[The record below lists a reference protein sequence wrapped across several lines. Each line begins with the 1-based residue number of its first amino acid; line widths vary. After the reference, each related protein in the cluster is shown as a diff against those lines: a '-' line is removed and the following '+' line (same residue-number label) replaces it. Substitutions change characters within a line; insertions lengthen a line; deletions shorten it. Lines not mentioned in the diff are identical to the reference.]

1 MLRSSQRLAA
11 TRSLRLPA
19 RRAIASYA
27 EQYRRSLDR
36 PEEFWAD
43 AARDI
48 EWFKPWTKA
57 LDTTRGPSSRW
68 FTGGEM
74 NTSYNA
80 LDVHVNSGRGDV
92 VAFHYDSPLTSTKTT
107 VTLQRLCLLTVVVL
121 AFSLAAVS
129 TFAGG
134 LQKLGV
140 KKGDRVVIYMP
151 AVLETTVAML
161 ACARLGAVHSVVFGG
176 FATLELAARIEDA
189 TPKVIISASCGVE
202 PKGIIDYGPLLNGAI
217 ERSAWKPSKVVMM
230 QRDLCPFPMTKGR
243 DVDWRDVMAMGS
255 PIDAV
260 PVLATD
266 PLYILYTS
274 GTTGRPKGV
283 VRDNGG
289 HAVALK
295 WAMRNVFDIT
305 PDDTFFAASDMG
317 WTVGHSL
324 VVYGPLVHGCTSVL
338 YAGKPVGT
346 PDAGAYWRLITEYG
360 IKSMFTAPTAL
371 RAIRKEDPHA
381 LLLKDKKEEIR
392 KTFKTMFVAGERG
405 DPKTFNFFSEELGV
419 PLIDHWWQT
428 ETGWPITAPCIGMQN
443 DDITEDG
450 YPRIKV
456 GSVARPVPGWDV
468 QLLTADRADH
478 DEHHGHN
485 HENEEQ
491 DAELVVKLPLPPGAL
506 TTLHNNP
513 DDFYAKYFKRFPGYY
528 HTGDTG
534 HIDEEGF
541 VYVMSRT
548 DDVINVAGH
557 RITTGSIEEVII
569 EIPEVVECA
578 VFGVVDALKGHVPV
592 ALLVI
597 DKKIDRSKKEII
609 EQVVRDVREQMGSF
623 VCLKDVGLVDA
634 LPKTRSGKVMRA
646 TIQAVANSAPFRV
659 PATIDNVAVLD
670 DIRGV
675 LQKLGYA
682 KKKSL
687 VAGKD
692 GKIRPHFSIGHD
704 DDRRCVPRRGGRLPD
719 SDEASSTDAVPTVQN
734 APKSQASSV
743 GSRGTK
749 KQPLCNA
756 EAAAKLEMDRAKDRK
771 RRSAYRE
778 RRRVE
783 KETLQQQVGD
793 LSTELLNLQ
802 KARQAERSL
811 ASSAW
816 EMVSKRQLQARLN
829 AEEKQRRLIQA
840 VESHASAIEDLK
852 GLHDRLCIADDVGET
867 VYKPKRIRLEPSDAE
882 FYKAFVEEL
891 DGIYSQ
897 TDEMLSV
904 YGLDSTDASWERPR
918 RQWKEEGEN
927 GYYVYTDMH
936 VMPFDFEQICKYTW
950 QVAQMAH
957 RQKDREHYDG
967 VQNPENTSAFKFRIT
982 TRLNSGRDVS
992 VLEHAV
998 VRRYLKDDRS
1008 VVVWRSLTEGEGI
1021 FAGMHAAECG
1031 CNAPRPDAFQL
1042 EDSARA

>member
-1 MLRSSQRLAA
+1 MTYSQLLKEDVQP
-11 TRSLRLPA
+11 TT
-19 RRAIASYA
+19 
-27 EQYRRSLDR
+27 ERRSALLV
-36 PEEFWAD
+36 
-43 AARDI
+43 
-48 EWFKPWTKA
+48 FKSK
-57 LDTTRGPSSRW
+57 G
-68 FTGGEM
+68 M
-74 NTSYNA
+74 Y
-80 LDVHVNSGRGDV
+80 
-92 VAFHYDSPLTSTKTT
+92 PLTLS
-107 VTLQRLCLLTVVVL
+107 VVV
-121 AFSLAAVS
+121 VS

-140 KKGDRVVIYMP
+140 KKGDCVVIYMP

-189 TPKVIISASCGVE
+189 KPKLIISASCGVE

-217 ERSAWKPSKVVMM
+217 ERSTWKPSQVVMM

-243 DVDWRDVMAMGS
+243 DVDWRDVMTMGN

-260 PVLATD
+260 TVLATD

-392 KTFKTMFVAGERG
+392 KTFQSMFVAGERG

-428 ETGWPITAPCIGMQN
+428 ETGWPITAPCLGMQN
-443 DDITEDG
+443 NDLTEDG
-450 YPRIKV
+450 HPRIKV

-468 QLLTADRADH
+468 QLLTADNTDDDAN
-478 DEHHGHN
+478 HGYN
-485 HENEEQ
+485 HEKEEK

-513 DDFYAKYFKRFPGYY
+513 DDFHAKYFKRFPGYY

-578 VFGVVDALKGHVPV
+578 VFGVTDPLKGHVPV

-597 DKKIDRSKKEII
+597 DKKIDRLKEK
-609 EQVVRDVREQMGSF
+609 MGSF

-646 TIQAVANSAPFRV
+646 TIQAIADSAPFRV

-670 DIRGV
+670 DIRKV

-682 KKKSL
+682 KKKS
-687 VAGKD
+687 VIGK
-692 GKIRPHFSIGHD
+692 
-704 DDRRCVPRRGGRLPD
+704 
-719 SDEASSTDAVPTVQN
+719 
-734 APKSQASSV
+734 
-743 GSRGTK
+743 
-749 KQPLCNA
+749 
-756 EAAAKLEMDRAKDRK
+756 
-771 RRSAYRE
+771 
-778 RRRVE
+778 VE
-783 KETLQQQVGD
+783 KEALQQQVGE
-793 LSTELLNLQ
+793 LTTELAEVQ
-802 KARQAERSL
+802 KAKENERSL
-811 ASSAW
+811 ATSAW
-816 EMVSKRQLQARLN
+816 EMMAKRQLQARVN
-829 AEEKQRRLIQA
+829 AEEKQRRLIR
-840 VESHASAIEDLK
+840 VIESRTALIQEFQGVMQH
-852 GLHDRLCIADDVGET
+852 GLGNVHDDVAM
-867 VYKPKRIRLEPSDAE
+867 VRIDPLSSAPDSSTLIRTMMRHVPMHFSSNSTPESAARQFTGFMLDTATEDA
-882 FYKAFVEEL
+882 
-891 DGIYSQ
+891 
-897 TDEMLSV
+897 
-904 YGLDSTDASWERPR
+904 
-918 RQWKEEGEN
+918 
-927 GYYVYTDMH
+927 
-936 VMPFDFEQICKYTW
+936 
-950 QVAQMAH
+950 
-957 RQKDREHYDG
+957 
-967 VQNPENTSAFKFRIT
+967 
-982 TRLNSGRDVS
+982 
-992 VLEHAV
+992 
-998 VRRYLKDDRS
+998 LKIGNRMEKLLLQDK
-1008 VVVWRSLTEGEGI
+1008 
-1021 FAGMHAAECG
+1021 
-1031 CNAPRPDAFQL
+1031 
-1042 EDSARA
+1042 

>member
-1 MLRSSQRLAA
+1 MLRGFSRGQRFTA
-11 TRSLRLPA
+11 RSLRLSS
-19 RRAIASYA
+19 RREVASYT
-27 EQYRRSLDR
+27 EQYRRSLDK
-36 PEEFWAD
+36 PEEFWAE
-43 AARDI
+43 AAQDLH
-48 EWFKPWTKA
+48 WFKPWSKV
-57 LDTTRGPSSRW
+57 LDTSRGPSSRW

-74 NTSYNA
+74 NTCYNA
-80 LDVHVNSGRGDV
+80 LDVHVDNGRGDV
-92 VAFHYDSPLTSTKTT
+92 VAFHYDSPLTNTKTT
-107 VTLQRLCLLTVVVL
+107 MTYSQLLKE
-121 AFSLAAVS
+121 VS

-189 TPKVIISASCGVE
+189 TPKIIISASCGVE

-230 QRDLCPFPMTKGR
+230 QRDLCSFPMTKGR
-243 DVDWRDVMAMGS
+243 DVDWRDVMAMGNQV
-255 PIDAV
+255 DAV

-346 PDAGAYWRLITEYG
+346 PDAGAYWRLITEYC

-443 DDITEDG
+443 DDLTDDG

-468 QLLTADRADH
+468 QLLTANSADH

-578 VFGVVDALKGHVPV
+578 VFGVTDTLKGHVPV

-597 DKKIDRSKKEII
+597 DKEIDRPKSEII
-609 EQVVRDVREQMGSF
+609 DQVVRDVREQMGSF

-646 TIQAVANSAPFRV
+646 TIQAVADSTPFRV

-682 KKKSL
+682 KKKS
-687 VAGKD
+687 VVGK
-692 GKIRPHFSIGHD
+692 
-704 DDRRCVPRRGGRLPD
+704 
-719 SDEASSTDAVPTVQN
+719 
-734 APKSQASSV
+734 
-743 GSRGTK
+743 
-749 KQPLCNA
+749 
-756 EAAAKLEMDRAKDRK
+756 
-771 RRSAYRE
+771 
-778 RRRVE
+778 
-783 KETLQQQVGD
+783 
-793 LSTELLNLQ
+793 
-802 KARQAERSL
+802 
-811 ASSAW
+811 
-816 EMVSKRQLQARLN
+816 
-829 AEEKQRRLIQA
+829 
-840 VESHASAIEDLK
+840 
-852 GLHDRLCIADDVGET
+852 
-867 VYKPKRIRLEPSDAE
+867 
-882 FYKAFVEEL
+882 
-891 DGIYSQ
+891 
-897 TDEMLSV
+897 
-904 YGLDSTDASWERPR
+904 
-918 RQWKEEGEN
+918 
-927 GYYVYTDMH
+927 
-936 VMPFDFEQICKYTW
+936 
-950 QVAQMAH
+950 
-957 RQKDREHYDG
+957 
-967 VQNPENTSAFKFRIT
+967 
-982 TRLNSGRDVS
+982 
-992 VLEHAV
+992 
-998 VRRYLKDDRS
+998 
-1008 VVVWRSLTEGEGI
+1008 
-1021 FAGMHAAECG
+1021 
-1031 CNAPRPDAFQL
+1031 
-1042 EDSARA
+1042 

>member
-1 MLRSSQRLAA
+1 MIQAISRSHRTITQRI
-11 TRSLRLPA
+11 RLSS
-19 RRAIASYA
+19 RREIASYT
-27 EQYRRSLDR
+27 EQYRRSLDK
-36 PEEFWAD
+36 PEEFWAE
-43 AARDI
+43 AAEDLH
-48 EWFKPWTKA
+48 WFKPWSKV
-57 LDTTRGPSSRW
+57 LDTSKGPSSRW

-80 LDVHVNSGRGDV
+80 LDVHVQNGRGGV
-92 VAFHYDSPLTSTKTT
+92 VALHYDSPLTSTKMTKT
-107 VTLQRLCLLTVVVL
+107 YSQLLKEV
-121 AFSLAAVS
+121 A

-230 QRDLCPFPMTKGR
+230 QRDLCPFPMKKGR
-243 DVDWRDVMAMGS
+243 DVDWRDVMAMGDAV
-255 PIDAV
+255 DAV

-295 WAMRNVFDIT
+295 WAMHNVFGIT

-392 KTFKTMFVAGERG
+392 KTLETMFVAGERG
-405 DPKTFNFFSEELGV
+405 DPKTFNFFSEELG
-419 PLIDHWWQT
+419 
-428 ETGWPITAPCIGMQN
+428 N
-443 DDITEDG
+443 DDVMESG
-450 YPRIKV
+450 HPRIKL

-468 QLLTADRADH
+468 QLLTADSADH

-491 DAELVVKLPLPPGAL
+491 DQELVVKLPLPPGAL

-513 DDFYAKYFKRFPGYY
+513 DDFHAKYFKRFPGYY

-534 HIDEEGF
+534 RIDEEGF

-578 VFGVVDALKGHVPV
+578 VFGVADTLKGHIPV

-597 DKKIDRSKKEII
+597 DKKLDRPKDEIAK
-609 EQVVRDVREQMGSF
+609 QVVRDVREQMGSF
-623 VCLKDVGLVDA
+623 VCLKEVGMVTA

-646 TIQAVANSAPFRV
+646 TIQAIADSAPFRV
-659 PATIDNVAVLD
+659 PATIENVAVLD
-670 DIRGV
+670 DIREV
-675 LQKLGYA
+675 LKKLGYA
-682 KKKSL
+682 KKKS
-687 VAGKD
+687 
-692 GKIRPHFSIGHD
+692 
-704 DDRRCVPRRGGRLPD
+704 
-719 SDEASSTDAVPTVQN
+719 
-734 APKSQASSV
+734 
-743 GSRGTK
+743 
-749 KQPLCNA
+749 
-756 EAAAKLEMDRAKDRK
+756 
-771 RRSAYRE
+771 
-778 RRRVE
+778 
-783 KETLQQQVGD
+783 
-793 LSTELLNLQ
+793 
-802 KARQAERSL
+802 
-811 ASSAW
+811 
-816 EMVSKRQLQARLN
+816 
-829 AEEKQRRLIQA
+829 
-840 VESHASAIEDLK
+840 
-852 GLHDRLCIADDVGET
+852 
-867 VYKPKRIRLEPSDAE
+867 
-882 FYKAFVEEL
+882 
-891 DGIYSQ
+891 
-897 TDEMLSV
+897 
-904 YGLDSTDASWERPR
+904 
-918 RQWKEEGEN
+918 
-927 GYYVYTDMH
+927 
-936 VMPFDFEQICKYTW
+936 
-950 QVAQMAH
+950 
-957 RQKDREHYDG
+957 
-967 VQNPENTSAFKFRIT
+967 
-982 TRLNSGRDVS
+982 
-992 VLEHAV
+992 
-998 VRRYLKDDRS
+998 
-1008 VVVWRSLTEGEGI
+1008 VVVGK
-1021 FAGMHAAECG
+1021 
-1031 CNAPRPDAFQL
+1031 
-1042 EDSARA
+1042 

>member
-1 MLRSSQRLAA
+1 MLRALPRQRFSIH
-11 TRSLRLPA
+11 RLRLSS
-19 RRAIASYA
+19 RREIASYT
-27 EQYRRSLDR
+27 EQCRRSLEK
-36 PEEFWAD
+36 PEEFWAE
-43 AARDI
+43 AAQDI
-48 EWFKPWTKA
+48 EWFKPWSKT

-74 NTSYNA
+74 NTCYNA
-80 LDVHVNSGRGDV
+80 LDVHVNNGRGDV
-92 VAFHYDSPLTSTKTT
+92 VALHYDSPLTSTKTT
-107 VTLQRLCLLTVVVL
+107 MTYSQLLKE
-121 AFSLAAVS
+121 VS

-140 KKGDRVVIYMP
+140 KKGDCVVIYMP

-189 TPKVIISASCGVE
+189 KPKLIISASCGVE

-217 ERSAWKPSKVVMM
+217 ERSTWKPSQVVMM

-243 DVDWRDVMAMGS
+243 DVDWRDVMTMGN

-260 PVLATD
+260 TVLATD

-392 KTFKTMFVAGERG
+392 KTFQSMFVAGERG

-428 ETGWPITAPCIGMQN
+428 ETGWPITAPCLGMQN
-443 DDITEDG
+443 NDLTEDG
-450 YPRIKV
+450 HPRIKV

-468 QLLTADRADH
+468 QLLTADNTDDDAN
-478 DEHHGHN
+478 HGYN
-485 HENEEQ
+485 HEKEEK

-513 DDFYAKYFKRFPGYY
+513 DDFHAKYFKRFPGYY

-578 VFGVVDALKGHVPV
+578 VFGVTDPLKGHVPV

-597 DKKIDRSKKEII
+597 DKKIDRLKEKII

-646 TIQAVANSAPFRV
+646 TIQAIADSAPFRV

-670 DIRGV
+670 DIRKV

-682 KKKSL
+682 KKKS
-687 VAGKD
+687 VIGK
-692 GKIRPHFSIGHD
+692 
-704 DDRRCVPRRGGRLPD
+704 
-719 SDEASSTDAVPTVQN
+719 
-734 APKSQASSV
+734 
-743 GSRGTK
+743 
-749 KQPLCNA
+749 
-756 EAAAKLEMDRAKDRK
+756 
-771 RRSAYRE
+771 
-778 RRRVE
+778 
-783 KETLQQQVGD
+783 
-793 LSTELLNLQ
+793 
-802 KARQAERSL
+802 
-811 ASSAW
+811 
-816 EMVSKRQLQARLN
+816 
-829 AEEKQRRLIQA
+829 
-840 VESHASAIEDLK
+840 
-852 GLHDRLCIADDVGET
+852 
-867 VYKPKRIRLEPSDAE
+867 
-882 FYKAFVEEL
+882 
-891 DGIYSQ
+891 
-897 TDEMLSV
+897 
-904 YGLDSTDASWERPR
+904 
-918 RQWKEEGEN
+918 
-927 GYYVYTDMH
+927 
-936 VMPFDFEQICKYTW
+936 
-950 QVAQMAH
+950 
-957 RQKDREHYDG
+957 
-967 VQNPENTSAFKFRIT
+967 
-982 TRLNSGRDVS
+982 
-992 VLEHAV
+992 
-998 VRRYLKDDRS
+998 
-1008 VVVWRSLTEGEGI
+1008 
-1021 FAGMHAAECG
+1021 
-1031 CNAPRPDAFQL
+1031 
-1042 EDSARA
+1042 